1 MRARL
6 SDRVFRPATSRLG
19 WLPIHLA
26 VIAAATIAIASS
38 WLPWF
43 AVPLVS
49 IVIGMSFAGL
59 MFLGHELMHG
69 GVIRGHKRLQ
79 AIVGWICFAPF
90 TLSPRLWVAWHNRV
104 HHAHTNEVGADPDMY
119 PTKEIYD
126 EDGRARFSIDNF
138 ALGGRRWRGAFSLLV
153 GFIVQSKHILMS
165 GPERIGMSKQ
175 AYRAAVAETVVAIAL
190 WTALALAIG
199 GVAFVFAFA
208 IPLVIAD
215 VIVMAFIV
223 TNHGLSPGTE
233 VNDPLINSMSISG
246 PRWMEWITLGFGYH
260 VEHHV
265 FPGISTRHAAEV
277 RALIRES
284 WPERYQ
290 AMGLVPALRAL
301 HATGRVYK
309 DATTL
314 ADPRTGGEWPAL
326 APRTQITTEDR
337 TPRSAFGLATA
348 G

>member
-1 MRARL
+1 MRSRL
-6 SDRVFRPATSRLG
+6 SAGAFVPAASRLC
-19 WLPIHLA
+19 WLPVHVS
-26 VIAAATIAIASS
+26 VISLATITLANH

-43 AVPLVS
+43 AAPALS
-49 IVIGMSFAGL
+49 IVIGTSFAGL

-69 GVIRGHKRLQ
+69 GVIRGRRRLQ
-79 AIVGWICFAPF
+79 ALAGWICFAPF
-90 TLSPRLWVAWHNRV
+90 MLSPKLWVAWHNRV

-119 PTKEIYD
+119 PTLASYQ
-126 EDGRARFSIDNF
+126 DGGGARFSIDNF
-138 ALGGRRWRGAFSLLV
+138 ALGGQRWRGVLSLLV
-153 GFIVQSKHILMS
+153 GFLVQSKHMLLGGRARLRMAKHS
-165 GPERIGMSKQ
+165 
-175 AYRAAVAETVVAIAL
+175 YRAAIVETVLAAAL
-190 WTALALAIG
+190 WVAVGLAIG

-246 PRWMEWITLGFGYH
+246 PRWMEWLTLGFGYH

-265 FPGISTRHAAEV
+265 FPGLSTRHAPEI
-277 RALIRES
+277 RALIRER

-290 AMGLVPALRAL
+290 AMGLVAALRAL
-301 HATGRVYK
+301 HVTGRVYK
-309 DATTL
+309 DPTTL

-326 APRTQITTEDR
+326 APR
-337 TPRSAFGLATA
+337 RSLAA
-348 G
+348 